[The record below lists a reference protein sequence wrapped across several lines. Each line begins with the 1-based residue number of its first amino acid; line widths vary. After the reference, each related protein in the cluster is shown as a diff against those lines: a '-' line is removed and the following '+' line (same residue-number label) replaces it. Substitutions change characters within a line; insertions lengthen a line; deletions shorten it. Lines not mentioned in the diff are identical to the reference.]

1 MRSEYEKRT
10 FETVERREFW
20 EKGAG
25 KNCPIMYTSR
35 GAFFFLLSFLGGVFF
50 FFFKN
55 TLYLLRTKRRD
66 KVRWLF

>member
-25 KNCPIMYTSR
+25 KTCPIMYTSR
-35 GAFFFLLSFLGGVFF
+35 GAFFSPFFFGGG
-50 FFFKN
+50 FFFKKKS
-55 TLYLLRTKRRD
+55 TLSIVYEAEG
-66 KVRWLF
+66 